1 MFFKLIE
8 GTVTDHETINKV
20 NDTIFA
26 VLLGLVE
33 LVFGVFALVITIFWV
48 NNFEGSF
55 SILNDLL
62 NIFAILNSLVNFGQK
77 VKLVGFV
84 FNLDESCFLGDVL
97 DLLSLLLVGLTD
109 LSSLSSE
116 DSLEDLNIEFSAG
129 LNVID
134 DSLLNIVRSVKDDLL
149 KNTLV
154 VLLDKS
160 ESSSLG
166 NSVLLLNVIE
176 ASGDLIFQFF
186 DSLLINFF
194 LLTLVSDSGG
204 EEIRNGGM
212 AFTIRALLFSCKF
225 ECLFKFLF
233 LFFIRDTALIVNLCA
248 GLADEA
254 VDIEA
259 TLAVA
264 SSEAKAKFGTKLSLG
279 FSTEANSIN
288 G

>member
-1 MFFKLIE
+1 LIK

-33 LVFGVFALVITIFWV
+33 LVFGFFALIITLFWV

-55 SILNDLL
+55 SLLNDLL

-116 DSLEDLNIEFSAG
+116 DFLEDLNVEFSAG
-129 LNVID
+129 LDVID
-134 DSLLNIVRSVKDDLL
+134 DSLLNIVRGVKDDLL

-186 DSLLINFF
+186 DSLIFNFV
-194 LLTLVSDSGG
+194 LTLTLVSDTGG
-204 EEIRNGGM
+204 EEICNGGM
-212 AFTIRALLFSCKF
+212 AFTIRAILFSCKF
-225 ECLFKFLF
+225 KCVFKFLF
-233 LFFIRDTALIVNLCA
+233 LFIIRDTALIVNLCA
-248 GLADEA
+248 GLFNEA

-259 TLAVA
+259 TTAA
-264 SSEAKAKFGTKLSLG
+264 ASEAKAKFGTKLSLG
-279 FSTEANSIN
+279 FSTEANGIN

>member
-1 MFFKLIE
+1 MIE

-33 LVFGVFALVITIFWV
+33 LVIGFFALIITLFWV
-48 NNFEGSF
+48 NNFEGSL
-55 SILNDLL
+55 SLLNDLL

-116 DSLEDLNIEFSAG
+116 DFLEDLNVELSAG
-129 LNVID
+129 LDVID
-134 DSLLNIVRSVKDDLL
+134 DSLLNIVRGVKDDLL

-194 LLTLVSDSGG
+194 LTLTLVSDTGG
-204 EEIRNGGM
+204 EEICNGGM
-212 AFTIRALLFSCKF
+212 AFTIRAVLFSCKF
-225 ECLFKFLF
+225 KCVFKFLF
-233 LFFIRDTALIVNLCA
+233 LFIIRDTALIVNLCA
-248 GLADEA
+248 GLFDEA

-259 TLAVA
+259 TPAA
-264 SSEAKAKFGTKLSLG
+264 ASEAKAKFGTKLSLG
-279 FSTEANSIN
+279 FSTEANGIN

>member
-1 MFFKLIE
+1 MIK

-33 LVFGVFALVITIFWV
+33 LVFGFFALIITLFWV

-55 SILNDLL
+55 SLLNDLL

-116 DSLEDLNIEFSAG
+116 DFLEDLNVEFSSG
-129 LNVID
+129 LDVID
-134 DSLLNIVRSVKDDLL
+134 DSLLNIVRGVKDDLL

-186 DSLLINFF
+186 DSLIFNFV
-194 LLTLVSDSGG
+194 LTLTLVSDTGG
-204 EEIRNGGM
+204 EEICNGGM
-212 AFTIRALLFSCKF
+212 AFTIRAILFSCKF
-225 ECLFKFLF
+225 KCVFKFLF
-233 LFFIRDTALIVNLCA
+233 LFIIRDTALIVNLCA
-248 GLADEA
+248 GLFDEA

-259 TLAVA
+259 TTAA
-264 SSEAKAKFGTKLSLG
+264 ASEAKAKFGTKLSLG
-279 FSTEANSIN
+279 FSTEANGIN